1 MQGIDV
7 PFPLKDIPLKPELTG
22 QIKVEEIITQT
33 IAALCGYDGEAR
45 RLLKCSL
52 GGSLHVVSPPAC
64 CFTNKASSTG
74 GENITFGNI
83 PTSEVLILAN
93 SNNSGDVWVNVSTNA
108 GVDTG
113 WPLDAGDMLNI
124 SINNMA
130 ELKLHIVTSGDKVSI
145 IRTV

>member
-1 MQGIDV
+1 MQGIDI

-22 QIKVEEIITQT
+22 RIKVEEVIIQT

-52 GGSLHVVSPPAC
+52 GGSLHTVSPPVC
-64 CFTNKASSTG
+64 CFTNKVSTG
-74 GENITFGNI
+74 PTEDVTFGNI
-83 PTSEVLILAN
+83 PTTEVMILAN
-93 SNNSGDVWVNVSTNA
+93 ANNGGDIWVNVSAAA
-108 GVDTG
+108 GVDIG

-130 ELKLHIVTSGDKVSI
+130 ELKLHIVTQGDKAII